1 MVNDI
6 WQMLSLGSVPVRPTT
21 DRLAACRTIVLQ
33 SLSSQSKA
41 ESLSKSLEWDSIFFR
56 KSQGAPGQ
64 AVASASCRC
73 GAPHGR
79 DGQAVASASCR
90 CGVPHGRDGQAVAS
104 ASCRCGAPHGRDGQ
118 GSGIGI
124 LPMWRAPRARR
135 PRQWHR
141 HLADVAGPT
150 GETARQWHRHLA
162 DVAGPTGETAKAV
175 ASASCRCGAPHG
187 RDARATSKFVTS

>member
-21 DRLAACRTIVLQ
+21 DRLAACLTIVLQ

-90 CGVPHGRDGQAVAS
+90 CGVPHGRDGQGVAS
-104 ASCRCGAPHGRDGQ
+104 ASCRWGAPHGRDGQ

-124 LPMWRAPRARR
+124 LPMWRTPRARR
-135 PRQWHR
+135 PCHFKIC
-141 HLADVAGPT
+141 HVLESAIVYHVAKISSAEAPNVKTSLSPNRCLPT
-150 GETARQWHRHLA
+150 SSSRIC
-162 DVAGPTGETAKAV
+162 
-175 ASASCRCGAPHG
+175 ASAAERGC
-187 RDARATSKFVTS
+187 